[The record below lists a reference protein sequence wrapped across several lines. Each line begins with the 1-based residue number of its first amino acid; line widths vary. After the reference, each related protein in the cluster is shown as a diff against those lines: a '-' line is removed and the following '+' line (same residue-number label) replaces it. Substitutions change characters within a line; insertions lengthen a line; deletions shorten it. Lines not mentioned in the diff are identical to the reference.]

1 MVIENQNLRTSLGVR
16 LDLTPLLA
24 RRSRAAQA
32 DRATKFDFVAAAWNT
47 PITSLPLPVS
57 PALGNV

>member
-16 LDLTPLLA
+16 LGLTPLLA

-32 DRATKFDFVAAAWNT
+32 DRATKFDFVAGRIAQYFAA
-47 PITSLPLPVS
+47 TSGLTS
-57 PALGNV
+57 SR